1 MDIVFL
7 LIPLALA
14 LVGIIVWVFM
24 WAVKSDQFEDLEGPA
39 HQILMDDDEP
49 KWDKPKAD
57 DQEEKDIDSNGT
69 NGAKKR

>member
-14 LVGIIVWVFM
+14 LVAVIVWVFM
-24 WAVKSDQFEDLEGPA
+24 WAVKSDQFDDMEGPA

-49 KWDKPKAD
+49 MAKP
-57 DQEEKDIDSNGT
+57 DQ
-69 NGAKKR
+69 KKESDQKES